1 MHKHT
6 ALVYFTDMEWVGERA
21 EINADCVV
29 PVENVEEAK
38 ERMLEDIALVQ
49 VQQDPTET
57 VPRKKAKTIKD

>member
-1 MHKHT
+1 M
-6 ALVYFTDMEWVGERA
+6 GERA

-38 ERMLEDIALVQ
+38 ERMLEDIALVE

-57 VPRKKAKTIKD
+57 VPRKKAKTIRDYPED